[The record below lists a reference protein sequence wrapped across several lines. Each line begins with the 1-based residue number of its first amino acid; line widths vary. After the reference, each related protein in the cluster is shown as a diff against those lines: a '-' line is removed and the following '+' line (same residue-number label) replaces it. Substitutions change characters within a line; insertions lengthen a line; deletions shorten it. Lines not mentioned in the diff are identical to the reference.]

1 MKLRKYPVGIQSF
14 ETIRRD
20 GYIYIDKT
28 PLIYKMISEGK
39 PYFLSR
45 PRRFGKSLL
54 CSTLAAV
61 FEGRRELFEAFTTD
75 DGIEQPQLFIANT
88 NWRWEK
94 HPVLRFD
101 FSAGDL
107 RTIDQLD
114 RLIDSTLRRYEMQY
128 GIAPSVTDT
137 NLRMQDLL
145 RFTHEQTGRR
155 AVVIVDEYDNFILH
169 SIGDKEKTDL
179 ARQRF
184 QNLFGPLKEMDD
196 HLQFVF
202 VTGISKFSLMGI
214 FSKLNQLNNISMT
227 DEYDSICGISEE
239 ELTIQLRP
247 DIEQM
252 AEKAGKEYNDMLAE
266 LKQMYDG
273 YHFSEALTDIYNP
286 FSIVNALNSHKLRDY
301 WFSSGTSRAL
311 IDLLAQMPA
320 IDMACMEG
328 VRLPST
334 AFDLPLESFDDPL
347 PVLYQS
353 GYMTIKDYQPDRRMF
368 TLGFPN
374 GEVRTGFADC
384 LYQHVTQSKPSDY
397 SRSVFLDAYYDFRDD
412 DDLSSFMEAIKAFLA
427 SVPYHLD
434 NGNEHHYHALLY
446 TLLTAFGADVVAE
459 EPTAKGRADLVL
471 RMPTTIYIME
481 IKYDGLATEALE
493 QIKKKGYA
501 DKYRLDG
508 RPVVK
513 VGVNFSGQERNITE
527 WISQK
532 N

>member
-61 FEGRRELFEAFTTD
+61 FEGRRELFEAFTTE

-114 RLIDSTLRRYEMQY
+114 RLIDSTLRRHETQY

-137 NLRMQDLL
+137 NLRLQELL
-145 RFTHEQTGRR
+145 RITHEQTGRR

-202 VTGISKFSLMGI
+202 VTGISKFSQMGI

-239 ELTIQLRP
+239 ELTTQL
-247 DIEQM
+247 
-252 AEKAGKEYNDMLAE
+252 
-266 LKQMYDG
+266 
-273 YHFSEALTDIYNP
+273 
-286 FSIVNALNSHKLRDY
+286 
-301 WFSSGTSRAL
+301 
-311 IDLLAQMPA
+311 
-320 IDMACMEG
+320 
-328 VRLPST
+328 
-334 AFDLPLESFDDPL
+334 
-347 PVLYQS
+347 
-353 GYMTIKDYQPDRRMF
+353 
-368 TLGFPN
+368 
-374 GEVRTGFADC
+374 
-384 LYQHVTQSKPSDY
+384 
-397 SRSVFLDAYYDFRDD
+397 
-412 DDLSSFMEAIKAFLA
+412 
-427 SVPYHLD
+427 
-434 NGNEHHYHALLY
+434 
-446 TLLTAFGADVVAE
+446 
-459 EPTAKGRADLVL
+459 
-471 RMPTTIYIME
+471 
-481 IKYDGLATEALE
+481 
-493 QIKKKGYA
+493 
-501 DKYRLDG
+501 
-508 RPVVK
+508 
-513 VGVNFSGQERNITE
+513 
-527 WISQK
+527 
-532 N
+532 

>member
-61 FEGRRELFEAFTTD
+61 FEGRRELFEAFTTE
-75 DGIEQPQLFIANT
+75 DGIEQPQLFFATT

-94 HPVLRFD
+94 HPVLQFD

-114 RLIDSTLRRYEMQY
+114 RLIDSTLRRYETQY
-128 GIAPSVTDT
+128 GITPSVTDT

-202 VTGISKFSLMGI
+202 VTGISKFSQMGI

-239 ELTIQLRP
+239 ELTTQLRL

-311 IDLLAQMPA
+311 IDMLAQMPS
-320 IDMACMEG
+320 IDMGYMEG

-353 GYMTIKDYQPDRRMF
+353 GYMTIKDYQPDRRIF

-384 LYQHVTQSKPSDY
+384 LYRHVTQSKPSDY

-481 IKYDGLATEALE
+481 IKYDGSAMEALE

-513 VGVNFSGQERNITE
+513 VGVNFSRQERNITE

>member
-1 MKLRKYPVGIQSF
+1 MFRKYPVGIQSF

-75 DGIEQPQLFIANT
+75 DGIEQSQLFIATT

-114 RLIDSTLRRYEMQY
+114 RLIDSILSRYEIQY
-128 GIAPSVTDT
+128 GIEPNVADT
-137 NLRMQDLL
+137 NIRMQDLL
-145 RFTHEQTGRR
+145 RLSHKQTGQR

-169 SIGDKEKTDL
+169 SIGEKEKTNL

-202 VTGISKFSLMGI
+202 VTGISKFSQMGI

-239 ELTIQLRP
+239 ELTTQLRP

-252 AEKAGKEYNDMLAE
+252 AEKAGKGYGEMLAE

-311 IDLLAQMPA
+311 IDLLAQMPD
-320 IDMACMEG
+320 IDMARIEG
-328 VRLPST
+328 VRMPST

-353 GYMTIKDYQPDRRMF
+353 GYITIKDYQSDRRMF

-397 SRSVFLDAYYDFRDD
+397 NRAVFLDAYFDFRDN
-412 DDLSSFMEAIKAFLA
+412 DDLQAFMESVKAFFA

-434 NGNEHHYHALLY
+434 NSNEHHYHALLY

-459 EPTAKGRADLVL
+459 EPTAQGRADIVL
-471 RMPTTIYIME
+471 RMPKTIYVME
-481 IKYDGLATEALE
+481 IKYDGSAQEALE
-493 QIKKKGYA
+493 QIDKKGYA
-501 DKYRLDG
+501 KKYSSDC

-513 VGVNFSGQERNITE
+513 VGINFSGKERNISE
-527 WISQK
+527 WVAQPC
-532 N
+532 

>member
-1 MKLRKYPVGIQSF
+1 MRKYPVGIQSF

-75 DGIEQPQLFIANT
+75 DGVEQQQLFIATT

-107 RTIDQLD
+107 RTIDELD

-128 GIAPSVTDT
+128 GIAPNVTDT

-169 SIGDKEKTDL
+169 SIGDKENTEL

-202 VTGISKFSLMGI
+202 VTGISKFSQMGI

-239 ELTIQLRP
+239 ELTTQLRP
-247 DIEQM
+247 DIEQV
-252 AEKAGKEYNDMLAE
+252 AEKAGKEYNDMFAE

-301 WFSSGTSRAL
+301 WFSSGTSKAL
-311 IDLLAQMPA
+311 IDMLAQMPTMD
-320 IDMACMEG
+320 ITRIEG
-328 VRLPST
+328 IRMPST

-353 GYMTIKDYQPDRRMF
+353 GYITIKDYQPERQMF

-397 SRSVFLDAYYDFRDD
+397 NRSIFLDAYYDFRDNN
-412 DDLSSFMEAIKAFLA
+412 DLPAFMEAVKTFFA

-434 NGNEHHYHALLY
+434 NGNEHHYHALLF

-459 EPTAKGRADLVL
+459 EPTAKGRADIVL
-471 RMPTTIYIME
+471 RIPTTIYIME
-481 IKYDGLATEALE
+481 IKYDGSAKEALE
-493 QIKKKGYA
+493 QIDKKGYA
-501 DKYRLDG
+501 EKYGLDG
-508 RPVVK
+508 RPIVK
-513 VGVNFSGQERNITE
+513 VGVNFLGQERNISE
-527 WISQK
+527 WLSEK
-532 N
+532 EK